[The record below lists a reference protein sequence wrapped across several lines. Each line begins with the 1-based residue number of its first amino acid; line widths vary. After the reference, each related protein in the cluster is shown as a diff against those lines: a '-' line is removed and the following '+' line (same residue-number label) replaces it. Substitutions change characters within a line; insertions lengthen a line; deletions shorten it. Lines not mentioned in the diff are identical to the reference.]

1 MINVVVFSHLN
12 DSQTFLWRERLVVIE
27 TQTKSRSP
35 SCQKQCS
42 MTQTFHHLLSDN
54 LVLVI
59 SEKSMAV
66 LWEHERLFV
75 RSASAIDCFQYQLIK
90 IDDLVSFF
98 FFPSAIAGN
107 FNSKC
112 QILTIYRC
120 MKDEIIIFETPIPV
134 DFFLNQF
141 IDLKFC
147 FLEVVGF
154 FRLHSRVS
162 RFVFCPL
169 RHRYVTPSRQ
179 LECQGSSMRRGMLNQ
194 THRPLPTY
202 FLLLLVVSFCYLNSA
217 MS

>member
-98 FFPSAIAGN
+98 FFSVCNCRKFQFKMSNSYNIQMHERWDNNFRNSNSSWFFFKSIYWLKILLSWGGRFFSTALQSLTLCLLSSPTPLCHSIPSIGVPRQQHATRHVKSN
-107 FNSKC
+107 TS
-112 QILTIYRC
+112 
-120 MKDEIIIFETPIPV
+120 PSP
-134 DFFLNQF
+134 
-141 IDLKFC
+141 DLFPPAAC
-147 FLEVVGF
+147 
-154 FRLHSRVS
+154 R
-162 RFVFCPL
+162 
-169 RHRYVTPSRQ
+169 
-179 LECQGSSMRRGMLNQ
+179 
-194 THRPLPTY
+194 
-202 FLLLLVVSFCYLNSA
+202 LLLLS
-217 MS
+217 